1 MISFENINKSDW
13 RYNLMYKYVH
23 LMHNHVYYRQYRVLN
38 QDRIP
43 QGKPVVAICNHQN
56 GLTDAL
62 GILFAF
68 AKDGR
73 HPVFIARA
81 DIFKKEIA
89 AKALRFLKIMPAFR
103 ARDVGSAGVGENDA
117 IFNQSAKILQE
128 NGVVALFPEA
138 GHQDCHTLGTF
149 KKGFARIAFRAA
161 EMMDFKE
168 PIYILPMSN
177 HYDNYFSVQ
186 GRLVITIGEPFE
198 FTDLYDLYKEQPHR
212 AEKILTDRARVI
224 VKDLM
229 LDISNLEYYDAYEL
243 LCTMYGREIMK
254 KEGKSQNYFPNH
266 LYASKK
272 VVAMLDDYETQNPD
286 DFRAL
291 MKKTSQYSKALDKMH
306 LRDWIFAQKLT
317 TLGFFLRFLLSI
329 VLLPLVVVG
338 WAINILPYSLS
349 SLITRNIKDYMLHS
363 SFHFAVGVLVAYP
376 LWYIITASILWSVTG
391 LWWTTLIYLVILP
404 ISLVVYLRSKVMLK
418 KLYNRIRRFRLWF
431 RGNRYYNT
439 AVEDRKEIMK
449 KMQEIDI
456 NNMKTK

>member
-13 RYNLMYKYVH
+13 RYNLMFKYVH
-23 LMHNHVYYRQYRVLN
+23 FMHNHVYYRQYKVLN

-43 QGKPVVAICNHQN
+43 KGKPIVAICNHQN

-89 AKALRFLKIMPAFR
+89 AKGLRFLKIMPAFR

-117 IFNQSAKILQE
+117 IFNQSAKILEE

-138 GHQDCHTLGTF
+138 GHQDRHFLGTF

-161 EMMDFKE
+161 EAMDFKE
-168 PIYILPMSN
+168 PVYILPMSN

-186 GRLVITIGEPFE
+186 GRLVMTIGEPFE
-198 FTDLYDLYKEQPHR
+198 FSDLYDLYKEQPHR
-212 AEKILTDRARVI
+212 AEKMLTDRARVY

-229 LDISNLEYYDAYEL
+229 LDISNQEWYDEQEL

-254 KEGKSQNYFPNH
+254 QEGKSQRYFPNH
-266 LYASKK
+266 LYASRK
-272 VVAMLDDYETQNPD
+272 VVSMLEKCEKEKPELFDK
-286 DFRAL
+286 L
-291 MKKTSQYSKALDKMH
+291 MNKTRQYSKALDKMH
-306 LRDWIFAQKLT
+306 LRDWIFAQKQSLM
-317 TLGFFLRFLLSI
+317 GSFFRLLLSI
-329 VLLPLVVVG
+329 VLLPIVVAG
-338 WAINILPYSLS
+338 WAINIVPFSLS
-349 SLITRNIKDYMLHS
+349 SLVTRNIKDYMLHS
-363 SFHFAVGVLVAYP
+363 SFHFAIGALVSYP
-376 LWYIITASILWSVTG
+376 LWYIITASILWATTG
-391 LWWTTLIYLVILP
+391 LWWTILICLVALPLSLVI
-404 ISLVVYLRSKVMLK
+404 YLRSKVMLK
-418 KLYNRIRRFRLWF
+418 KMYNRIRRFRLWF
-431 RGNRYYNT
+431 RGNRYYVS

-449 KMQEIDI
+449 MMKEIE
-456 NNMKTK
+456 

>member
-23 LMHNHVYYRQYRVLN
+23 LMHNKVYYRQYKVLH
-38 QDRIP
+38 QERIP
-43 QGKPVVAICNHQN
+43 KDKPIVAICNHQN

-73 HPVFIARA
+73 HPVFIARS

-138 GHQDCHTLGTF
+138 GHQDRHTLGTF

-198 FTDLYDLYKEQPHR
+198 FSDLYDLYKEQPHR

-229 LDISNLEYYDAYEL
+229 LDISNLEYYDEYEL

-254 KEGKSQNYFPNH
+254 YEGKSQRYFPNH
-266 LYASKK
+266 LDASKK
-272 VVAMLDDYETQNPD
+272 VVAMLDNYEKQNPT
-286 DFRAL
+286 DFE
-291 MKKTSQYSKALDKMH
+291 
-306 LRDWIFAQKLT
+306 DWIFAQKLS
-317 TLGFFLRFLLSI
+317 GFGFCLRLLLSL
-329 VLLPLVVVG
+329 VLLPIVVVG
-338 WAINILPYSLS
+338 WVINILPFSLS

-376 LWYIITASILWSVTG
+376 LWYIITASILWGVTG
-391 LWWTTLIYLVILP
+391 IWWTTLIYLILLP
-404 ISLVVYLRSKVMLK
+404 VSLIVYLRSKVMLK

-431 RGNRYYNT
+431 RGNRYYNS
-439 AVEDRKEIMK
+439 AVEDRKDIMK
-449 KMQEIDI
+449 KMQEIDV
-456 NNMKTK
+456 K